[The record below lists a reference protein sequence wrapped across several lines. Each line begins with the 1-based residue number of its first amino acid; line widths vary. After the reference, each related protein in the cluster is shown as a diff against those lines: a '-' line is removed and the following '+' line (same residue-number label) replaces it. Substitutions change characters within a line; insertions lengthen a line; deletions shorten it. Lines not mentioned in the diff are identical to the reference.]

1 MGKGGAA
8 WKQEEEG
15 EEKKER
21 GRFLSLPA
29 DVAATIIRLISA
41 ADVDTTGANW
51 T

>member
-8 WKQEEEG
+8 WKEEEEG

-29 DVAATIIRLISA
+29 DVGATMIRLISA
-41 ADVDTTGANW
+41 AGID
-51 T
+51 

>member
-8 WKQEEEG
+8 RKEKEEEG

-29 DVAATIIRLISA
+29 DVAATMIRLISA
-41 ADVDTTGANW
+41 VDVGANW